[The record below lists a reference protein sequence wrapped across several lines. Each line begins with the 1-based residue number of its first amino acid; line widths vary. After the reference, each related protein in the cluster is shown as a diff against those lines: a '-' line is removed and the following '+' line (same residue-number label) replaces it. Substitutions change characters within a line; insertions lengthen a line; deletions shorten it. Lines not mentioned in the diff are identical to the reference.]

1 MLPKIC
7 SKFLRLLITLNVCSS
22 PAMHKVFKLILI
34 ATIRLLC
41 FKGAT
46 KLDLTH
52 YSCVI
57 IVSATRR
64 RRDIKIPLSVGTR
77 SEKFNI
83 VSNDHGR
90 THKCDFSVFDQKYLF
105 WANLFKTKK
114 KLRLSV

>member
-22 PAMHKVFKLILI
+22 PAIHKVFKLILI
-34 ATIRLLC
+34 ATIRRLC

-46 KLDLTH
+46 ELDLTH